1 MTRAN
6 LGVAEHRT
14 HWIIVLAV
22 VVAACGGSSGTA
34 TTGAGSGIGTSGGDV
49 VAVTTTAPQPVDS
62 ETAPTAGE
70 DDTRGQSDGT
80 VNTGTVTIGD
90 TTWEFDAT
98 PGTLKQ
104 CDPDFFGA
112 FWVIGESPDGDGV
125 TILLPPS
132 DDPNFEDPP
141 SVRVG
146 VNDGGPDFTADP
158 SILETGNYDTVIS
171 EGDSQV
177 DSFTVDGNTASGTAT
192 FVDEQAIFAA
202 LGGAADDPEP
212 VRGSFEVTCAGE

>member
-1 MTRAN
+1 MTTAN
-6 LGVAEHRT
+6 PGVAEHRT
-14 HWIIVLAV
+14 RRIVVLAV
-22 VVAACGGSSGTA
+22 VLAACGGSSGTA
-34 TTGAGSGIGTSGGDV
+34 TTGAGGEAGTPGGDG
-49 VAVTTTAPQPVDS
+49 AVTTAVPQPVGS
-62 ETAPTAGE
+62 EAEPLAGE
-70 DDTRGQSDGT
+70 DEAPAPSGDT
-80 VNTGTVTIGD
+80 VNTGSVTIDD

-98 PGTLKQ
+98 PGALKR

-125 TILLPPS
+125 TILLPPT

-141 SVRVG
+141 SVRVK

-158 SILETGNYDTVIS
+158 SILETGDYDTVIS

-177 DSFTVDGNTASGTAT
+177 DSYTVDGNTASGTAT

>member
-1 MTRAN
+1 MRLARA
-6 LGVAEHRT
+6 LLLIVVSLPAGQGIAGV
-14 HWIIVLAV
+14 L
-22 VVAACGGSSGTA
+22 
-34 TTGAGSGIGTSGGDV
+34 
-49 VAVTTTAPQPVDS
+49 P
-62 ETAPTAGE
+62 E
-70 DDTRGQSDGT
+70 DRADLLFHSY
-80 VNTGTVTIGD
+80 
-90 TTWEFDAT
+90 
-98 PGTLKQ
+98 
-104 CDPDFFGA
+104 
-112 FWVIGESPDGDGV
+112 DGDGV
-125 TILLPPS
+125 TILLPPT

-141 SVRVG
+141 SVRVK

-171 EGDSQV
+171 EGDTQV

>member
-1 MTRAN
+1 MTGSN
-6 LGVAEHRT
+6 PGVAGHRT
-14 HWIIVLAV
+14 SRIVVLAAV
-22 VVAACGGSSGTA
+22 LAACGGSSGTA
-34 TTGAGSGIGTSGGDV
+34 TTGAGGATGTVGGDG
-49 VAVTTTAPQPVDS
+49 AVKTTAPRPADS
-62 ETAPTAGE
+62 GTAPIAGE
-70 DDTRGQSDGT
+70 DGAPAPSDGT
-80 VNTGTVTIGD
+80 LNTGSVTIDD

-98 PGTLKQ
+98 PGALKR

-125 TILLPPS
+125 TILLPPP

-158 SILETGNYDTVIS
+158 SILDTGNYDTVIS

-177 DSFTVDGNTASGTAT
+177 DSYTVDGNTASGTAT
-192 FVDEQAIFAA
+192 FVDEQEIFAA